1 VTAQY
6 FIADKGDLPADKQ
19 GIWKGWVGK
28 VCSAWNCRAVTVTL
42 ALSIG
47 ALRHSR
53 SAWNGGAVRTLG
65 TCACDGHCSVHAL
78 RCMGTLHIG
87 TD

>member
-1 VTAQY
+1 MTAQY

-47 ALRHSR
+47 ALLIV
-53 SAWNGGAVRTLG
+53 ALLGTAVRTLG

>member
-1 VTAQY
+1 MTAQY

-47 ALRHSR
+47 ALVIV
-53 SAWNGGAVRTLG
+53 ALLGTAVRTYV
-65 TCACDGHCSVHAL
+65 GHLRMRWRSVHAL